1 MNVPYCNIFE
11 ELNQHGKLIAT
22 TQWILFKREDGV
34 ILMDSNTM
42 V

>member
-1 MNVPYCNIFE
+1 MNILYCNILE

-22 TQWILFKREDGV
+22 TQWILSKREDGV
-34 ILMDSNTM
+34 ILMDSNKM